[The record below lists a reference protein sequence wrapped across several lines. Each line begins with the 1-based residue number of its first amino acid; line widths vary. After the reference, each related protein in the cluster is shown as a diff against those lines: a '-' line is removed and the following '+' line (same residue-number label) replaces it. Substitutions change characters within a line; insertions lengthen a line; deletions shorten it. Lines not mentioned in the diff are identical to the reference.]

1 MCLTTTA
8 MVQGEVILAE
18 GASVAGPLYTRT
30 RLCCLDCRAQDNLTL
45 CSRCQWPGAATRGQ
59 GDFCCDGAYSVCGP
73 ACEEGEWHRAECGV
87 LAEAAE
93 VPSIDP
99 GQESCHLYPCLLP
112 LRLLLLRRSDPAS
125 WRVLDTFMDHDE
137 QRRLKD
143 SQSWRLHE
151 ASVLQFLH

>member
-1 MCLTTTA
+1 M
-8 MVQGEVILAE
+8 
-18 GASVAGPLYTRT
+18 
-30 RLCCLDCRAQDNLTL
+30 
-45 CSRCQWPGAATRGQ
+45 
-59 GDFCCDGAYSVCGP
+59 CGP

-125 WRVLDTFMDHDE
+125 WRVLDTFMDHAE

-151 ASVLQFLH
+151 ASVLQFLY